1 MATSQVRVDTWDAC
15 VDFPI
20 FDAKSRSLKKAM
32 MSTAGG
38 KIGTLEAIYVDT
50 VTDEPAFATV
60 TVGIVGRRRL
70 AFVPLAGA
78 TVAPDHLRVTV
89 AKDLAKQAPSI
100 DTDGELTVEQE
111 PDVFAH
117 YSLPYTGGVRRL
129 ARR

>member
-1 MATSQVRVDTWDAC
+1 MGFEAENIRDWQGKSVVD
-15 VDFPI
+15 P
-20 FDAKSRSLKKAM
+20 
-32 MSTAGG
+32 AGG

-100 DTDGELTVEQE
+100 DTDGELAAEDE
-111 PDVFAH
+111 PAVFEH
-117 YSLPYTGGVRRL
+117 YGLAASSPGAARRL